1 MEQLAKYFTPE
12 LYEIE
17 LRINK
22 DTEQVQGR
30 VKIQG
35 VAKSSTVKLHAKNLK
50 INQLT
55 INQRPV
61 TFTEDAESETISFA
75 SQASDAEISI
85 EARYSLQLS
94 HGMTGLYLS
103 TYEYE
108 GKTERI
114 VSTQFESH
122 YARMMFPCID
132 EPAAKAKFSLK
143 VIDTDSTDTI
153 LSNMPI
159 KTERTLTYTSVN
171 SGLNP
176 KTDPNAMDLNT
187 EVTRKIVEFETTPRM
202 STYLLALCLGHFQ
215 SVTTKN
221 QHGITITTYA
231 PLNQAK
237 ESLVEPN
244 QIAGEALDFYDQAF
258 GVPYP
263 LPKLDQVAVPDFDAG
278 AMENWGLVTYR
289 ESCLLMDETATLSD
303 KIQIATVI
311 THELSHQWFGNL
323 VTMAW
328 WDDLWLNESFANM
341 MEYYCLDAIRPE
353 WKVWQEFFV
362 SDCYYALTRDTSPD
376 IQAVKQTVNHPSEI
390 ETLFDPAIVYAKGSH
405 LMFML
410 MRLMGEQNFLKG
422 LRDYFEKHQY
432 KNTTGDDLWAALQT
446 YAEFNVSDFMN
457 QWITRPGFPI
467 IEGEKQE
474 RFYLDGRSNQE
485 SWPLVQVSDDMT
497 GHYIIGLTSEEL
509 QAKLAH
515 FSELNQEQQLRLLID
530 QSLLLR
536 TPRGDLPAS
545 LDLLMHFRNENSFAI
560 WSIIMSILGELKIYC
575 PIDTPAEANLKQ
587 YVKALIADQLSR
599 LGVTEKPEDTD
610 DDKKLRELIL
620 SLAVYT
626 DDEETKS
633 RLTEQYNIYINK
645 DPLDF
650 AAVSPELLLPYL
662 DAEFKINK
670 EARFSEYLRIYTETA
685 SPTIKT
691 LLLDIITNAKQ
702 ETHLETLLNLLSDSQ
717 TIRPQDHRGFV
728 RDLLANQR
736 TREKTFTWL
745 YANWDY
751 LVKLVDGKSLDT
763 YLKLMAR
770 FVRTEEA
777 RADFEKF
784 SSRFEKDP
792 ALSRIIKI
800 GLYEI
805 ENQLNLITKNQ
816 QILHQKLE
824 KYLENH

>member
-1 MEQLAKYFTPE
+1 MEQLANYFTPE

-55 INQRPV
+55 INQRPT
-61 TFTEDAESETISFA
+61 TFTEDAETETISFA
-75 SQASDAEISI
+75 SPAKDAEIII
-85 EARYSLQLS
+85 EVRYSLQLS

-122 YARMMFPCID
+122 YARMMFPCVD

-143 VIDTDSTDTI
+143 IIDTDPTDTI

-171 SGLNP
+171 SELNP
-176 KTDPNAMDLNT
+176 KTDPNAMNLST

-221 QHGITITTYA
+221 QHGVTITTYA

-237 ESLVEPN
+237 ESLTEPN

-362 SDCYYALTRDTSPD
+362 SDCYYALTRDVSPD
-376 IQAVKQTVNHPSEI
+376 IQAVKQPVNHPSEI

-432 KNTTGDDLWAALQT
+432 QNTTGDDLWAALQT

-497 GHYIIGLTSEEL
+497 GHYVIGLTSEEL

-545 LDLLMHFRNENSFAI
+545 LDLLMHFRNETSFAI

-587 YVKALIADQLSR
+587 YIKALISDQLAR

-662 DAEFKINK
+662 DAEFKTNK
-670 EARFSEYLRIYTETA
+670 EARFAEYLHIYTETA

-702 ETHLETLLNLLSDSQ
+702 EAHLETLLKLLSDSQ

-777 RADFEKF
+777 RVDFEKF
-784 SSRFEKDP
+784 AIRFEKDP

-824 KYLENH
+824 KYSKNH

>member
-1 MEQLAKYFTPE
+1 MEQLAKHFTPE

-50 INQLT
+50 IHQLT
-55 INQRPV
+55 VNQRPT
-61 TFTEDAESETISFA
+61 TFTEDAETETISFT
-75 SQASDAEISI
+75 SQVSDAEISI
-85 EARYSLQLS
+85 EVRYSLQLS

-103 TYEYE
+103 TYEHE

-122 YARMMFPCID
+122 YARMMFPCVD
-132 EPAAKAKFSLK
+132 EPVAKAKFSLK

-171 SGLNP
+171 SELNP
-176 KTDPNAMDLNT
+176 KTNPNAMNLNT

-221 QHGITITTYA
+221 QHGVMITTYA

-237 ESLVEPN
+237 ESLLEPN
-244 QIAGEALDFYDQAF
+244 RIAGEALDFYDQAF

-376 IQAVKQTVNHPSEI
+376 IQAVKQAVNHPSEI

-432 KNTTGDDLWAALQT
+432 QNTTGDDLWAALQP

-509 QAKLAH
+509 QAKLAR

-545 LDLLMHFRNENSFAI
+545 LDLLMHFRKETSFSI

-575 PIDTPAEANLKQ
+575 PVETLAEANLKS
-587 YVKALIADQLSR
+587 YIRELISLQIAR
-599 LGVTEKPEDTD
+599 LGVSEKTEDTD
-610 DDKKLRELIL
+610 DDKKLRESIL
-620 SLAVYT
+620 SLAVYA
-626 DDEETKS
+626 DDQPTIL
-633 RLTEQYNIYINK
+633 RLTEQYNIYITDALN
-645 DPLDF
+645 F
-650 AAVSPELLLPYL
+650 AAISPELLLPYL
-662 DAEFKINK
+662 EAEFKNTK
-670 EARFSEYLRIYTETA
+670 EARFKEYLNLYIKTS
-685 SPTIKT
+685 SPTIKS
-691 LLLDIITNAKQ
+691 LLLDIITDAKR
-702 ETHLETLLNLLSDSQ
+702 EAHLQTLLDMLSD
-717 TIRPQDHRGFV
+717 TKIIRLQDHSGYV
-728 RDLLANQR
+728 RDLLANHS
-736 TREKTFTWL
+736 TRKATFDWL
-745 YANWDY
+745 YQNWDY
-751 LVKLVDGKSLDT
+751 LKNAVDGKSLDI
-763 YLKLMAR
+763 YPKIMAR
-770 FVRTEEA
+770 FIRNQS
-777 RADFEKF
+777 DFALFQEFAK
-784 SSRFEKDP
+784 RFENDP
-792 ALSRIIKI
+792 AMSRIIKI
-800 GLYEI
+800 GIYEI
-805 ENQLNLITKNQ
+805 ENRLVMLSENTEK
-816 QILHQKLE
+816 LHQKLE
-824 KYLENH
+824 KYSKNH

>member
-50 INQLT
+50 IHQLT
-55 INQRPV
+55 VNQSPT
-61 TFTEDAESETISFA
+61 TFTEDAETETISFA
-75 SQASDAEISI
+75 SPAKDAEISI
-85 EARYSLQLS
+85 EVRYSLQLS

-122 YARMMFPCID
+122 YARMMFPCVD

-171 SGLNP
+171 SELNP
-176 KTDPNAMDLNT
+176 KTNPNAMNLNT

-215 SVTTKN
+215 NVTTKN
-221 QHGITITTYA
+221 QHGVTITTYA

-237 ESLVEPN
+237 ESLIEPN

-376 IQAVKQTVNHPSEI
+376 IQAVKQAVNHPAEI

-432 KNTTGDDLWAALQT
+432 QNTTGDDLWAALQP
-446 YAEFNVSDFMN
+446 YAEFNVSNFMN
-457 QWITRPGFPI
+457 QWITRPGFSI

-474 RFYLDGRSNQE
+474 RFYLDGRKNQE
-485 SWPLVQVSDDMT
+485 SWPLVRVSDDMT

-515 FSELNQEQQLRLLID
+515 FSELSQEQQLRLLID

-545 LDLLMHFRNENSFAI
+545 LDLLMHFRNETSFAI

-575 PIDTPAEANLKQ
+575 PAETPAETNLKS
-587 YVKALIADQLSR
+587 YIRELISAQIAR
-599 LGVTEKPEDTD
+599 LGVSEKAEDTD
-610 DDKKLRELIL
+610 DDKKLRESIL
-620 SLAVYT
+620 SLAVYA
-626 DDEETKS
+626 DDQPTILH
-633 RLTEQYNIYINK
+633 LTEQYNIYITDALN
-645 DPLDF
+645 F
-650 AAVSPELLLPYL
+650 AVISPELLLPYL
-662 DAEFKINK
+662 EAEFKNTK
-670 EARFSEYLRIYTETA
+670 EARFKEYLNLYIKTS
-685 SPTIKT
+685 SPTIKS
-691 LLLDIITNAKQ
+691 LLLDIITDAKR
-702 ETHLETLLNLLSDSQ
+702 EEHLQTLLDMLSD
-717 TIRPQDHRGFV
+717 TKVIRLQDHSGYV
-728 RDLLANQR
+728 RDLLANHS
-736 TREKTFTWL
+736 TRKATFDWL
-745 YANWDY
+745 YQNWDY
-751 LVKLVDGKSLDT
+751 LKNAVDGKSLDI
-763 YLKLMAR
+763 YPKIMAR
-770 FVRTEEA
+770 FIRNQS
-777 RADFEKF
+777 DFVLFQEFAK
-784 SSRFEKDP
+784 RFENDP
-792 ALSRIIKI
+792 ALFRIIKI
-800 GLYEI
+800 GIYEI
-805 ENQLNLITKNQ
+805 ENRLALLAKNTEK
-816 QILHQKLE
+816 LHQKLE
-824 KYLENH
+824 KYEKDH

>member
-30 VKIQG
+30 VRIQG
-35 VAKSSTVKLHAKNLK
+35 TAKSSTVKLHAKNLK

-55 INQRPV
+55 VNQHP
-61 TFTEDAESETISFA
+61 TIFTEDAEAETISFA
-75 SQASDAEISI
+75 SPVVGAEISI

-103 TYEYE
+103 TYEYK

-122 YARMMFPCID
+122 YARMMFPCVD

-143 VIDTDSTDTI
+143 VIDTDPTDII
-153 LSNMPI
+153 LSNMPV

-176 KTDPNAMDLNT
+176 KTDPNAMNLST

-202 STYLLALCLGHFQ
+202 STYLLALCLGNFQ

-221 QHGITITTYA
+221 QHGVTITTYA

-237 ESLVEPN
+237 ESLIEPN

-289 ESCLLMDETATLSD
+289 ESCLLIDETATLSD

-353 WKVWQEFFV
+353 WQVWQEYFV
-362 SDCYYALTRDTSPD
+362 SDCYYALTRDVSPD
-376 IQAVKQTVNHPSEI
+376 IQAVKQAVNHPSEI

-432 KNTTGDDLWAALQT
+432 QNTTGDDLWAALQP
-446 YAEFNVSDFMN
+446 YAKFDVSDFMN

-467 IEGEKQE
+467 IEGKKQE

-509 QAKLAH
+509 QAKLAR
-515 FSELNQEQQLRLLID
+515 FSELSQEQQLRLLID

-545 LDLLMHFRNENSFAI
+545 LDLLMHFRKETSFAI

-575 PIDTPAEANLKQ
+575 PADTLAEANLKQ
-587 YVKALIADQLSR
+587 YIKALISEQLSR
-599 LGVTEKPEDTD
+599 LGVTEQPEDTD

-620 SLAVYT
+620 SLAVYA
-626 DDEETKS
+626 DDEKIKS

-645 DPLDF
+645 APLDF

-662 DAEFKINK
+662 DAEFKTSQ
-670 EARFSEYLRIYTETA
+670 EARFAEYLRIYTETA

-691 LLLDIITNAKQ
+691 LLLDVITNAKQ
-702 ETHLETLLNLLSDSQ
+702 EAHLETLLNLLSDSQ

-736 TREKTFTWL
+736 TREKTFAWL
-745 YANWDY
+745 YANWGY
-751 LVKLVDGKSLDT
+751 LVKLLDGKSLDT

-770 FVRTEEA
+770 FVRTEKA

-784 SSRFEKDP
+784 ANRFENDP
-792 ALSRIIKI
+792 ALARIIKI

-816 QILHQKLE
+816 SKLHQKLE
-824 KYLENH
+824 KYSKNH

>member
-35 VAKSSTVKLHAKNLK
+35 TVKSSTVKLHAKNLK

-55 INQRPV
+55 VNQRPT
-61 TFTEDAESETISFA
+61 TFTEDAEAETISFT
-75 SQASDAEISI
+75 SQVSDAEISI

-122 YARMMFPCID
+122 YARMMFPCVD

-143 VIDTDSTDTI
+143 IIDTDPTDTI

-171 SGLNP
+171 SDLNP
-176 KTDPNAMDLNT
+176 KTDPNAMNLST

-221 QHGITITTYA
+221 QHGVTIITYA

-237 ESLVEPN
+237 ESLIEPN
-244 QIAGEALDFYDQAF
+244 RIAGEALDFYDQAF

-289 ESCLLMDETATLSD
+289 ESCLLIDKTATLTD

-353 WKVWQEFFV
+353 WQVWQEYFV
-362 SDCYYALTRDTSPD
+362 SDCYYALTRDVSPD
-376 IQAVKQTVNHPSEI
+376 IQAVKQAVNHPSEI

-432 KNTTGDDLWAALQT
+432 QNTTGDDLWAALQP

-467 IEGEKQE
+467 FEGGKQE

-509 QAKLAH
+509 QVKLVR
-515 FSELNQEQQLRLLID
+515 FSELSQEQQLRLLID

-545 LDLLMHFRNENSFAI
+545 LDLLMHFREETSFSI

-575 PIDTPAEANLKQ
+575 SIDTPAEANLKQ
-587 YVKALIADQLSR
+587 YIKALISEQLSR
-599 LGVTEKPEDTD
+599 LGVTEQPEDTD

-620 SLAVYT
+620 SLAVYS
-626 DDEETKS
+626 DDEATKS

-645 DPLDF
+645 APLDF

-662 DAEFKINK
+662 DAEFKTSQ
-670 EARFSEYLRIYTETA
+670 EARFAEYLHIYTETA

-691 LLLDIITNAKQ
+691 LLLDVITNAKQ
-702 ETHLETLLNLLSDSQ
+702 EAHLETLLNLLSDNQ

-736 TREKTFTWL
+736 TREKTFAWL

-770 FVRTEEA
+770 FVRNEET

-784 SSRFEKDP
+784 AARFEKDP

-816 QILHQKLE
+816 QNLHQKLE
-824 KYLENH
+824 KYSKNH

>member
-50 INQLT
+50 IHQLT
-55 INQRPV
+55 VNQSPT
-61 TFTEDAESETISFA
+61 TFTEDAEAETISFT
-75 SQASDAEISI
+75 SQVSDAEISI
-85 EARYSLQLS
+85 EVRYSLQLS

-103 TYEYE
+103 TYEHE

-122 YARMMFPCID
+122 YARMMFPCVD

-143 VIDTDSTDTI
+143 VIDTDPTDTI

-171 SGLNP
+171 SELNP

-221 QHGITITTYA
+221 QHGVTITTYA

-237 ESLVEPN
+237 ESLIESN

-289 ESCLLMDETATLSD
+289 ESCLLIDETATLTD

-353 WKVWQEFFV
+353 WQVWQEFFV

-376 IQAVKQTVNHPSEI
+376 IQAVKQAVNHPSEI

-432 KNTTGDDLWAALQT
+432 QNTTGDDLWVALQP
-446 YAEFNVSDFMN
+446 YAKFNVSDFMN

-515 FSELNQEQQLRLLID
+515 FSELSQEQQLRLLID

-545 LDLLMHFRNENSFAI
+545 LDLLMHFRNETSFAI

-575 PIDTPAEANLKQ
+575 PAETPAETNLKS
-587 YVKALIADQLSR
+587 YIRELISAQIAR
-599 LGVTEKPEDTD
+599 LGVSEKAEDTD
-610 DDKKLRELIL
+610 DDKKLRESIL
-620 SLAVYT
+620 SLAVYA
-626 DDEETKS
+626 DDQPTILH
-633 RLTEQYNIYINK
+633 LTEQYNIYITDALN
-645 DPLDF
+645 F
-650 AAVSPELLLPYL
+650 AVISPELLLPYL
-662 DAEFKINK
+662 EAEFKNTK
-670 EARFSEYLRIYTETA
+670 EARFKEYLNLYIKTS
-685 SPTIKT
+685 SPTIKS
-691 LLLDIITNAKQ
+691 LLLDIITDAKR
-702 ETHLETLLNLLSDSQ
+702 EEHLQTLLDMLSD
-717 TIRPQDHRGFV
+717 TKVIRLQDHSGYV
-728 RDLLANQR
+728 RDLLANHS
-736 TREKTFTWL
+736 TRKATFDWL
-745 YANWDY
+745 YQNWDY
-751 LVKLVDGKSLDT
+751 LKNAVDGKSLDI
-763 YLKLMAR
+763 YPKIMAR
-770 FVRTEEA
+770 FIRNQS
-777 RADFEKF
+777 DFVLFQEFAK
-784 SSRFEKDP
+784 RFENDP
-792 ALSRIIKI
+792 ALFRIIKI
-800 GLYEI
+800 GIYEI
-805 ENQLNLITKNQ
+805 ENRLALLAKNTEK
-816 QILHQKLE
+816 LHQKLE
-824 KYLENH
+824 KYEKDH

>member
-35 VAKSSTVKLHAKNLK
+35 TAKSSTVKLHAKNLK

-55 INQRPV
+55 INQRSV
-61 TFTEDAESETISFA
+61 TFTEDTAAETISFT
-75 SQASDAEISI
+75 SLVSDAEIII
-85 EARYSLQLS
+85 EAHYSLQLS

-122 YARMMFPCID
+122 YARMMFPCVD

-171 SGLNP
+171 SELNP
-176 KTDPNAMDLNT
+176 KTDPNAMNLST

-221 QHGITITTYA
+221 QHGVTIATYA

-289 ESCLLMDETATLSD
+289 ESCLLIDETATLTD

-353 WKVWQEFFV
+353 WRVWQEYFV
-362 SDCYYALTRDTSPD
+362 SDCYYALTRDVSPD
-376 IQAVKQTVNHPSEI
+376 IQAVKQAVNHPSEI

-422 LRDYFEKHQY
+422 LRDYFERHQY
-432 KNTTGDDLWAALQT
+432 QNTTGDDLWAALQP

-467 IEGEKQE
+467 IEGKKQE
-474 RFYLDGRSNQE
+474 RFYLDGRKNQE

-509 QAKLAH
+509 QAKLVR
-515 FSELNQEQQLRLLID
+515 FSELSQEQQLRLLID

-545 LDLLMHFRNENSFAI
+545 LDLLMHFRKETSFSI

-575 PIDTPAEANLKQ
+575 PAETLAEANLKS
-587 YVKALIADQLSR
+587 YIRELISLQIVRLS
-599 LGVTEKPEDTD
+599 VSEKTEDTD
-610 DDKKLRELIL
+610 DDKKLRESIL
-620 SLAVYT
+620 SLAVYA
-626 DDEETKS
+626 DDQPTIL
-633 RLTEQYNIYINK
+633 RLTEQYNIYITDALN
-645 DPLDF
+645 F
-650 AAVSPELLLPYL
+650 AEISPELLLPYL
-662 DAEFKINK
+662 EAEFKNSK
-670 EARFSEYLRIYTETA
+670 EARFKEYLNLYIKTS
-685 SPTIKT
+685 SPTIKS
-691 LLLDIITNAKQ
+691 LLLDIITDAKH
-702 ETHLETLLNLLSDSQ
+702 EAHLQTLLDMLSD
-717 TIRPQDHRGFV
+717 TKIIRLQDHSGYV
-728 RDLLANQR
+728 RDLLANHS
-736 TREKTFTWL
+736 TRKATFDWL
-745 YANWDY
+745 YQNWDY
-751 LVKLVDGKSLDT
+751 LKNAVDGKSLDI
-763 YLKLMAR
+763 YPKIMAR
-770 FVRTEEA
+770 FIRNQS
-777 RADFEKF
+777 DFVLFQEFAK
-784 SSRFEKDP
+784 RFENDP
-792 ALSRIIKI
+792 AMSRIIKI
-800 GLYEI
+800 GIYEI
-805 ENQLNLITKNQ
+805 ENRLVMLSKNTEK
-816 QILHQKLE
+816 LHQKLE
-824 KYLENH
+824 KYSKNH

>member
-35 VAKSSTVKLHAKNLK
+35 AAKSSTVKLHVKNLK

-61 TFTEDAESETISFA
+61 TFTEDAETETISFT
-75 SQASDAEISI
+75 SKVSDAEISI

-122 YARMMFPCID
+122 YARMMFPCVD

-143 VIDTDSTDTI
+143 IIDTDPTDTI

-171 SGLNP
+171 SDLNP
-176 KTDPNAMDLNT
+176 KTDPNAMNLNT

-221 QHGITITTYA
+221 QHGVTITTYA

-237 ESLVEPN
+237 ESLIEPN
-244 QIAGEALDFYDQAF
+244 RIAGEALDFYDQAF

-289 ESCLLMDETATLSD
+289 ESCLLIDKTATLTD
-303 KIQIATVI
+303 RIQIATVI

-353 WKVWQEFFV
+353 WQVWQEYFV
-362 SDCYYALTRDTSPD
+362 SDCYYALTRDVSPD
-376 IQAVKQTVNHPSEI
+376 IQAVKQAVNHPSEI

-432 KNTTGDDLWAALQT
+432 QNTTGDDLWAALQT
-446 YAEFNVSDFMN
+446 YAKFNVSDFMN

-467 IEGEKQE
+467 IEGGKQE

-509 QAKLAH
+509 QAKLAR
-515 FSELNQEQQLRLLID
+515 FSELSQEQQLRLLID

-545 LDLLMHFRNENSFAI
+545 LDLLMHFRNETSFAI

-575 PIDTPAEANLKQ
+575 PAETLAEANLKS
-587 YVKALIADQLSR
+587 YIRELISPQIVRLS
-599 LGVTEKPEDTD
+599 VSEKTEDTD
-610 DDKKLRELIL
+610 DDKKLRESIL
-620 SLAVYT
+620 SLAVYA
-626 DDEETKS
+626 DDQPTILH
-633 RLTEQYNIYINK
+633 LTEQYNIYITDALN
-645 DPLDF
+645 F
-650 AAVSPELLLPYL
+650 VAVSPELLLPYL
-662 DAEFKINK
+662 EAEFKNSK
-670 EARFSEYLRIYTETA
+670 EARFKEYLNLYVKTS
-685 SPTIKT
+685 SPTIKS
-691 LLLDIITNAKQ
+691 LLLDIITDAKH
-702 ETHLETLLNLLSDSQ
+702 EAHLQTLLDMLSD
-717 TIRPQDHRGFV
+717 TKIIRLQDHSGYV
-728 RDLLANQR
+728 RDLLANHS
-736 TREKTFTWL
+736 TRKATFDWL
-745 YANWDY
+745 YQNWDY
-751 LVKLVDGKSLDT
+751 LKNAVDGKSLDV
-763 YLKLMAR
+763 YPKIMAR
-770 FVRTEEA
+770 FIRNQS
-777 RADFEKF
+777 DFALFQEFAK
-784 SSRFEKDP
+784 RFENDP
-792 ALSRIIKI
+792 AMSRIIKI
-800 GLYEI
+800 GIYEI
-805 ENQLNLITKNQ
+805 KNRLVMLSKNTEK
-816 QILHQKLE
+816 LHQKLE
-824 KYLENH
+824 KYSKNH

>member
-35 VAKSSTVKLHAKNLK
+35 TAKSSTVKLHAKNLK

-55 INQRPV
+55 VNQRPT
-61 TFTEDAESETISFA
+61 TFTEDTEAETISFT
-75 SQASDAEISI
+75 SKVSDAEISI

-122 YARMMFPCID
+122 YARMMFPCVD

-143 VIDTDSTDTI
+143 IIDTDPTDTI

-171 SGLNP
+171 SDLNP
-176 KTDPNAMDLNT
+176 KTDPNAMNLNT

-221 QHGITITTYA
+221 QHGVTITTYA

-237 ESLVEPN
+237 ESLIEPN
-244 QIAGEALDFYDQAF
+244 RIAGEALDFYDQAF

-289 ESCLLMDETATLSD
+289 ESCLLIDKTATLTD

-376 IQAVKQTVNHPSEI
+376 IQAVKQAVNHPSEI

-432 KNTTGDDLWAALQT
+432 QNTTGDDLWAALQT
-446 YAEFNVSDFMN
+446 YAKFNVSDFMN

-467 IEGEKQE
+467 IEGGKQE

-509 QAKLAH
+509 QA
-515 FSELNQEQQLRLLID
+515 
-530 QSLLLR
+530 
-536 TPRGDLPAS
+536 
-545 LDLLMHFRNENSFAI
+545 
-560 WSIIMSILGELKIYC
+560 
-575 PIDTPAEANLKQ
+575 
-587 YVKALIADQLSR
+587 LS
-599 LGVTEKPEDTD
+599 
-610 DDKKLRELIL
+610 
-620 SLAVYT
+620 
-626 DDEETKS
+626 
-633 RLTEQYNIYINK
+633 
-645 DPLDF
+645 
-650 AAVSPELLLPYL
+650 
-662 DAEFKINK
+662 
-670 EARFSEYLRIYTETA
+670 
-685 SPTIKT
+685 
-691 LLLDIITNAKQ
+691 
-702 ETHLETLLNLLSDSQ
+702 
-717 TIRPQDHRGFV
+717 
-728 RDLLANQR
+728 
-736 TREKTFTWL
+736 
-745 YANWDY
+745 
-751 LVKLVDGKSLDT
+751 
-763 YLKLMAR
+763 
-770 FVRTEEA
+770 
-777 RADFEKF
+777 
-784 SSRFEKDP
+784 
-792 ALSRIIKI
+792 
-800 GLYEI
+800 
-805 ENQLNLITKNQ
+805 
-816 QILHQKLE
+816 
-824 KYLENH
+824 

>member
-35 VAKSSTVKLHAKNLK
+35 TAKSSTVKLHAKNLK

-55 INQRPV
+55 VNQRPT
-61 TFTEDAESETISFA
+61 TFTEDTEAETISFT
-75 SQASDAEISI
+75 SKVSDAEISI

-122 YARMMFPCID
+122 YARMMFPCVD

-143 VIDTDSTDTI
+143 VIDTDPTDII
-153 LSNMPI
+153 LSNMPV

-176 KTDPNAMDLNT
+176 KTDPNAMNLNT
-187 EVTRKIVEFETTPRM
+187 EVTRKIVEFETTPHM
-202 STYLLALCLGHFQ
+202 STYLLALCLGNFQ

-221 QHGITITTYA
+221 QHGVTITTYA

-237 ESLVEPN
+237 ESLIEPN
-244 QIAGEALDFYDQAF
+244 RIAGEALDFYDQAF

-289 ESCLLMDETATLSD
+289 ESCLLIDKTATLTD

-376 IQAVKQTVNHPSEI
+376 IQAVKQPVSHPSEI

-422 LRDYFEKHQY
+422 LQDYFEKHQY
-432 KNTTGDDLWAALQT
+432 QNTIGDNLWAALQP

-474 RFYLDGRSNQE
+474 RFYLDGRKNQE

-509 QAKLAH
+509 QVKLAR
-515 FSELNQEQQLRLLID
+515 FAELSQEQQLRLLID

-545 LDLLMHFRNENSFAI
+545 LDLLMHFREETSFSI

-587 YVKALIADQLSR
+587 YIKALISDQLAR

-662 DAEFKINK
+662 DAEFKTNK
-670 EARFSEYLRIYTETA
+670 EARFAEYLRVYTEAA

-691 LLLDIITNAKQ
+691 LLLDVITNAKQ
-702 ETHLETLLNLLSDSQ
+702 EAHLETLLNLLSDNQ

-736 TREKTFTWL
+736 TREKTFAWL

-770 FVRTEEA
+770 FVRNEET

-784 SSRFEKDP
+784 AARFEKDP

-805 ENQLNLITKNQ
+805 ENRLALLAENTEK
-816 QILHQKLE
+816 LHQKLE
-824 KYLENH
+824 KYSKNH

>member
-61 TFTEDAESETISFA
+61 TFTEDTETETISFT
-75 SQASDAEISI
+75 SKASDAEIII

-122 YARMMFPCID
+122 YARMMFPCVD

-143 VIDTDSTDTI
+143 IIDTDPTDTI

-171 SGLNP
+171 SELNP
-176 KTDPNAMDLNT
+176 KTDPNAMNLST

-221 QHGITITTYA
+221 QHGVTITTYA

-237 ESLVEPN
+237 ESLIEPN

-289 ESCLLMDETATLSD
+289 ESCLLIDETATLTD

-353 WKVWQEFFV
+353 WQVWQEYFV
-362 SDCYYALTRDTSPD
+362 SDCYYALTRDVSPD
-376 IQAVKQTVNHPSEI
+376 IQAVKQAVNHPSEI

-432 KNTTGDDLWAALQT
+432 RNTTGDDLWAALQP

-457 QWITRPGFPI
+457 QWIMRPGFPI

-474 RFYLDGRSNQE
+474 RFYLDGRKNQE
-485 SWPLVQVSDDMT
+485 SWPLVRVSDDMT

-509 QAKLAH
+509 QAKLAR
-515 FSELNQEQQLRLLID
+515 FPELNQEQQLRLLID

-545 LDLLMHFRNENSFAI
+545 LDLLMHFRKETSFSI

-587 YVKALIADQLSR
+587 YIKVLISEQLSR

-626 DDEETKS
+626 DDEETKL

-645 DPLDF
+645 NPLDF

-662 DAEFKINK
+662 DAEFKTNK
-670 EARFSEYLRIYTETA
+670 EARFAEYLRIYTETA

-702 ETHLETLLNLLSDSQ
+702 EAHLETLLKLLSDSQ
-717 TIRPQDHRGFV
+717 TIRPQDHREFV

-736 TREKTFTWL
+736 MREKTFTWL
-745 YANWDY
+745 YANWGY
-751 LVKLVDGKSLDT
+751 LVKLLDGKSLDT

-770 FVRTEEA
+770 FVRTEKA

-784 SSRFEKDP
+784 ANRFENDP
-792 ALSRIIKI
+792 ALARIIKI

-816 QILHQKLE
+816 SKLHQKLE
-824 KYLENH
+824 KYSKNH

>member
-35 VAKSSTVKLHAKNLK
+35 TAKSSIVKLHAKNLK

-55 INQRPV
+55 IDQRPT
-61 TFTEDAESETISFA
+61 TFTEDTETETISFT
-75 SQASDAEISI
+75 SPASDAESII

-122 YARMMFPCID
+122 YARMMFPCVD

-159 KTERTLTYTSVN
+159 KSERTLTYTSVN
-171 SGLNP
+171 SDLNP
-176 KTDPNAMDLNT
+176 KTDPNAMNLST

-221 QHGITITTYA
+221 QHGVTITTYA

-237 ESLVEPN
+237 ESLIVPN

-289 ESCLLMDETATLSD
+289 ESCLLIDKTATLTD

-353 WKVWQEFFV
+353 WKVWQEYFV
-362 SDCYYALTRDTSPD
+362 SDCYYALTRDVSPD
-376 IQAVKQTVNHPSEI
+376 IQAVKQAVNHPSEI

-432 KNTTGDDLWAALQT
+432 QNTTGDDLWAALQP

-509 QAKLAH
+509 QVKLVR
-515 FSELNQEQQLRLLID
+515 FSELSQEQQLRLLID

-545 LDLLMHFRNENSFAI
+545 LDLLMHFREETSFSI

-575 PIDTPAEANLKQ
+575 SIDTPAEANLKQ
-587 YVKALIADQLSR
+587 YIKALISEQLSR
-599 LGVTEKPEDTD
+599 LGVTEQPEDTD

-620 SLAVYT
+620 SLAIYA

-645 DPLDF
+645 NPLDF

-662 DAEFKINK
+662 DAEFKASK
-670 EARFSEYLRIYTETA
+670 EARFTEYLRIYTETA

-691 LLLDIITNAKQ
+691 LLLDVITNAKQ
-702 ETHLETLLNLLSDSQ
+702 EAHLETLLNLLSDNQ

-736 TREKTFTWL
+736 TREKTFAWL

-770 FVRTEEA
+770 FVRNEET

-784 SSRFEKDP
+784 AARFEKDP

-816 QILHQKLE
+816 QNLHQKLE
-824 KYLENH
+824 KYSKNH

>member
-1 MEQLAKYFTPE
+1 MEQLAKHFTPE

-50 INQLT
+50 IHQLT
-55 INQRPV
+55 VNQRPT
-61 TFTEDAESETISFA
+61 TFTEDAETETISFT
-75 SQASDAEISI
+75 SQVSDAEISI
-85 EARYSLQLS
+85 EVRYSLQLS

-103 TYEYE
+103 TYEHE

-122 YARMMFPCID
+122 YARMMFPCVD
-132 EPAAKAKFSLK
+132 EPVAKAKFSLK

-171 SGLNP
+171 SELNP
-176 KTDPNAMDLNT
+176 KTNPNAMNLNT

-221 QHGITITTYA
+221 QHGVMITTYA

-237 ESLVEPN
+237 ESLLEPN
-244 QIAGEALDFYDQAF
+244 RIAGEALDFYDQAF

-376 IQAVKQTVNHPSEI
+376 IQAVKQAVNHPSEI

-432 KNTTGDDLWAALQT
+432 QNTTGDDLWVALQP
-446 YAEFNVSDFMN
+446 YAKFNVSDFMN

-515 FSELNQEQQLRLLID
+515 FSELSQEQQLRLLID

-545 LDLLMHFRNENSFAI
+545 LDLLMHFRNETSFAI

-575 PIDTPAEANLKQ
+575 PAETPAETNLKS
-587 YVKALIADQLSR
+587 YIRELISAQIAR
-599 LGVTEKPEDTD
+599 LGVSEKAEDTD
-610 DDKKLRELIL
+610 DDKKLRESIL
-620 SLAVYT
+620 SLAVYA
-626 DDEETKS
+626 DDQPTILH
-633 RLTEQYNIYINK
+633 LTEQYNIYITDALN
-645 DPLDF
+645 F
-650 AAVSPELLLPYL
+650 AVISPELLLPYL
-662 DAEFKINK
+662 EAEFKNTK
-670 EARFSEYLRIYTETA
+670 EARFKEYLNLYIKTS
-685 SPTIKT
+685 SPTIKS
-691 LLLDIITNAKQ
+691 LLLDIITDAKR
-702 ETHLETLLNLLSDSQ
+702 EEHLQTLLDMLSD
-717 TIRPQDHRGFV
+717 TKVIRLQDHSGYV
-728 RDLLANQR
+728 RDLLANHS
-736 TREKTFTWL
+736 TRKATFDWL
-745 YANWDY
+745 YQNWDY
-751 LVKLVDGKSLDT
+751 LKNAVDGKSLDI
-763 YLKLMAR
+763 YPKIMAR
-770 FVRTEEA
+770 FIRNQS
-777 RADFEKF
+777 DFVLFQEFAK
-784 SSRFEKDP
+784 RFENDP
-792 ALSRIIKI
+792 ALFRIIKI
-800 GLYEI
+800 GIYEI
-805 ENQLNLITKNQ
+805 ENRLALLAKNTEK
-816 QILHQKLE
+816 LHQKLE
-824 KYLENH
+824 KYEKDH

>member
-1 MEQLAKYFTPE
+1 MEQLAKHFTPE

-50 INQLT
+50 IHQLT
-55 INQRPV
+55 VNQRPT
-61 TFTEDAESETISFA
+61 TFTEDAETETISFT
-75 SQASDAEISI
+75 SQVSDAEISI
-85 EARYSLQLS
+85 EVRYSLQLS

-103 TYEYE
+103 TYEHE

-122 YARMMFPCID
+122 YARMMFPCVD
-132 EPAAKAKFSLK
+132 EPVAKAKFSLK

-171 SGLNP
+171 SELNP
-176 KTDPNAMDLNT
+176 KTNPNAMNLNT

-221 QHGITITTYA
+221 QHGVMITTYA

-237 ESLVEPN
+237 ESLLEPN
-244 QIAGEALDFYDQAF
+244 RIAGEALDFYDQAF

-376 IQAVKQTVNHPSEI
+376 IQAVKQAVNHPSEI

-432 KNTTGDDLWAALQT
+432 QNTTGDDLWVALQP
-446 YAEFNVSDFMN
+446 YAKFNVSDFMN

-515 FSELNQEQQLRLLID
+515 FSELSQEQQLRLLID

-545 LDLLMHFRNENSFAI
+545 LDLLMHFRNETSFAI

-575 PIDTPAEANLKQ
+575 PAETPAETNLKS
-587 YVKALIADQLSR
+587 YIRELISAQIAR
-599 LGVTEKPEDTD
+599 LGVSEKAEDTD
-610 DDKKLRELIL
+610 DDKKLRESIL
-620 SLAVYT
+620 SLAVYA
-626 DDEETKS
+626 DDQPTILH
-633 RLTEQYNIYINK
+633 LTEQYNIYITDALN
-645 DPLDF
+645 F
-650 AAVSPELLLPYL
+650 AVISPELLLPYL
-662 DAEFKINK
+662 EAEFKNTK
-670 EARFSEYLRIYTETA
+670 EARFKEYLNLYIKTS
-685 SPTIKT
+685 SPTIKS
-691 LLLDIITNAKQ
+691 LLLDIITDAKR
-702 ETHLETLLNLLSDSQ
+702 EEHLQTLLDMLSD
-717 TIRPQDHRGFV
+717 TKVIRLQDHSGYV
-728 RDLLANQR
+728 RDLLANHS
-736 TREKTFTWL
+736 TRKATFDWL
-745 YANWDY
+745 YQNWDY
-751 LVKLVDGKSLDT
+751 LKNAVDGKSLDI
-763 YLKLMAR
+763 YPKIMAR
-770 FVRTEEA
+770 FIRNQS
-777 RADFEKF
+777 DFVLFQEFAK
-784 SSRFEKDP
+784 RFENDP
-792 ALSRIIKI
+792 ALFRIIKI
-800 GLYEI
+800 GIYEI
-805 ENQLNLITKNQ
+805 ENRLVMLSKNTEK
-816 QILHQKLE
+816 LHQKLE

>member
-35 VAKSSTVKLHAKNLK
+35 TAKSSTVKLHAKNLK

-55 INQRPV
+55 INQRPT
-61 TFTEDAESETISFA
+61 TFTEDAETETISFA
-75 SQASDAEISI
+75 SPAKDAEIII
-85 EARYSLQLS
+85 EVRYSLQLS

-103 TYEYE
+103 TYEHE
-108 GKTERI
+108 GKIERI

-122 YARMMFPCID
+122 YARMMFPCVD
-132 EPAAKAKFSLK
+132 EPAAKAKFSLR

-171 SGLNP
+171 SELNP
-176 KTDPNAMDLNT
+176 KTDPNAMNLNT

-215 SVTTKN
+215 SATTKN
-221 QHGITITTYA
+221 QHGVTITTYA

-237 ESLVEPN
+237 ESLIEPN

-376 IQAVKQTVNHPSEI
+376 IQAVKQAVNHPSEI

-422 LRDYFEKHQY
+422 LRDYFKKHQY
-432 KNTTGDDLWAALQT
+432 HNTTGDDLWVALQP
-446 YAEFNVSDFMN
+446 YAKFNVSDFMN

-545 LDLLMHFRNENSFAI
+545 LDLLMHFRNETSFAI
-560 WSIIMSILGELKIYC
+560 WSIIMSIFGELKIYC
-575 PIDTPAEANLKQ
+575 PAEAPAEANLKQ

-717 TIRPQDHRGFV
+717 TIRPQDYRGFV

-805 ENQLNLITKNQ
+805 ENRLALLAKNTGK
-816 QILHQKLE
+816 LHQKLE

>member
-1 MEQLAKYFTPE
+1 MEQLAKNFTPE

-61 TFTEDAESETISFA
+61 TFTEDTEAETISFT
-75 SQASDAEISI
+75 SPASDAEISI

-122 YARMMFPCID
+122 YARMMFPCVD

-143 VIDTDSTDTI
+143 IIDTDPTDTI

-171 SGLNP
+171 SELNP
-176 KTDPNAMDLNT
+176 KTDPNAMNLST

-221 QHGITITTYA
+221 QHGVTITTYA

-237 ESLVEPN
+237 ESLTEPN

-289 ESCLLMDETATLSD
+289 ESCLLIDKTATLTD
-303 KIQIATVI
+303 RIQIATVI

-353 WKVWQEFFV
+353 WKVWQEYFV
-362 SDCYYALTRDTSPD
+362 SDCYYALTRDVSPD
-376 IQAVKQTVNHPSEI
+376 IQAVKQAVNHPSEI

-432 KNTTGDDLWAALQT
+432 QNTTGDDLWAALQP

-485 SWPLVQVSDDMT
+485 SWPLVRVSDDMT

-515 FSELNQEQQLRLLID
+515 FAELSQEQQLRLLID

-545 LDLLMHFRNENSFAI
+545 LDLLMHFRNETSFAI

-587 YVKALIADQLSR
+587 YIKALISEQLSR

-645 DPLDF
+645 NPLDF
-650 AAVSPELLLPYL
+650 ASVSPELLLPYL
-662 DAEFKINK
+662 DAEFKTNQ

-702 ETHLETLLNLLSDSQ
+702 EAHLETLLKLLSDSQ

>member
-1 MEQLAKYFTPE
+1 MEQLANYFTPE

-35 VAKSSTVKLHAKNLK
+35 VAKSSTIKLHAKNLK

-61 TFTEDAESETISFA
+61 TFTEDTEAETISFI
-75 SQASDAEISI
+75 SQVSDAEIII

-122 YARMMFPCID
+122 YARMMFPCVD

-171 SGLNP
+171 SELNP

-221 QHGITITTYA
+221 QHGVTITTYA

-362 SDCYYALTRDTSPD
+362 SDCYYALTRDVSPD
-376 IQAVKQTVNHPSEI
+376 IQAVKQAVNHPSEI

-432 KNTTGDDLWAALQT
+432 QNTTGDDLWAALQT

-497 GHYIIGLTSEEL
+497 GHYVIGLTSEEL

-515 FSELNQEQQLRLLID
+515 FSELSQEQQLRLLID

-545 LDLLMHFRNENSFAI
+545 LDLLMHFRNETSFAI

-575 PIDTPAEANLKQ
+575 PAETPAEANLKQ

>member
-35 VAKSSTVKLHAKNLK
+35 TAKSSTIKLHAKNLK
-50 INQLT
+50 IHQLT
-55 INQRPV
+55 VNQCPV
-61 TFTEDAESETISFA
+61 TFTEDTAAETISFT
-75 SQASDAEISI
+75 SQVSDTEISI

-103 TYEYE
+103 TYEHK

-122 YARMMFPCID
+122 YARMMFPCVD
-132 EPAAKAKFSLK
+132 EPVAKAKFSLR

-171 SGLNP
+171 SDLNP

-221 QHGITITTYA
+221 QHGVTITTYA

-237 ESLVEPN
+237 ESLIESN

-289 ESCLLMDETATLSD
+289 ESCLLIDETATLTD

-376 IQAVKQTVNHPSEI
+376 IQAVKQAVNHPAEI

-432 KNTTGDDLWAALQT
+432 QNTTGDDLWVALQP
-446 YAEFNVSDFMN
+446 YAKFNVSDFMN

-474 RFYLDGRSNQE
+474 RFYLDGRKNQE
-485 SWPLVQVSDDMT
+485 SWPLVRVSDDMT
-497 GHYIIGLTSEEL
+497 GHYIIGLTSKEL
-509 QAKLAH
+509 QVKLAR
-515 FSELNQEQQLRLLID
+515 FSELSQEQQLRLLID

-545 LDLLMHFRNENSFAI
+545 LDLLMHFRKETSFSI

-824 KYLENH
+824 KYSKNH

>member
-35 VAKSSTVKLHAKNLK
+35 TAKSSTVKLHAKNLK

-55 INQRPV
+55 VNQRPV
-61 TFTEDAESETISFA
+61 TFTEDTETETISFT
-75 SQASDAEISI
+75 SKASDAEIII

-159 KTERTLTYTSVN
+159 KSERTLTYTSVN
-171 SGLNP
+171 SELNP
-176 KTDPNAMDLNT
+176 KTDPNAMNLNT

-221 QHGITITTYA
+221 QHGVTITTYA

-237 ESLVEPN
+237 ESLIEPN

-289 ESCLLMDETATLSD
+289 ESCLLIDETATLTD

-376 IQAVKQTVNHPSEI
+376 IQAVKQAVNHPSEI

-432 KNTTGDDLWAALQT
+432 QNTTGDDLWAALQP

-474 RFYLDGRSNQE
+474 RFYLDGRKNQE

-515 FSELNQEQQLRLLID
+515 FSELSQEQQLRLLID

-545 LDLLMHFRNENSFAI
+545 LDLLMHFRNETSFAI
-560 WSIIMSILGELKIYC
+560 WSIIMSILGEFKVYC
-575 PIDTPAEANLKQ
+575 PADTPAEANLKS
-587 YVKALIADQLSR
+587 YIRELISVQIAR
-599 LGVTEKPEDTD
+599 LGVSEKTEDTD
-610 DDKKLRELIL
+610 DDKKLRESIL
-620 SLAVYT
+620 SLAVYA
-626 DDEETKS
+626 DDQPTIL
-633 RLTEQYNIYINK
+633 RLTEQYNIYITDALN
-645 DPLDF
+645 F
-650 AAVSPELLLPYL
+650 ATISPELLLPYL
-662 DAEFKINK
+662 EAEFKNTK
-670 EARFSEYLRIYTETA
+670 EAHFKEYLNLYVKTS
-685 SPTIKT
+685 SPTIKS
-691 LLLDIITNAKQ
+691 LLLDIITDAKR
-702 ETHLETLLNLLSDSQ
+702 EEHLQTLLDMLSD
-717 TIRPQDHRGFV
+717 TKIIRLQDHSGYV
-728 RDLLANQR
+728 RDLLANHS
-736 TREKTFTWL
+736 TRKATFDWL
-745 YANWDY
+745 YQNWDY
-751 LVKLVDGKSLDT
+751 LKNAVDGKSLDV
-763 YLKLMAR
+763 YPKIMAR
-770 FVRTEEA
+770 FIRNQS
-777 RADFEKF
+777 DFTLFHEFAK
-784 SSRFEKDP
+784 RFENNP
-792 ALSRIIKI
+792 AMSRIIKI
-800 GLYEI
+800 GIYEI
-805 ENQLNLITKNQ
+805 ENRLALLVKNTEK
-816 QILHQKLE
+816 LHQKLE

>member
-50 INQLT
+50 IHQLT
-55 INQRPV
+55 VNQSPT
-61 TFTEDAESETISFA
+61 TFTEDAETETISFA
-75 SQASDAEISI
+75 SPAKDAEIII
-85 EARYSLQLS
+85 EVRYSLQLS

-122 YARMMFPCID
+122 YARMVFPCVD

-171 SGLNP
+171 SELNP

-221 QHGITITTYA
+221 QHGVTITTYA

-376 IQAVKQTVNHPSEI
+376 IQAVKQAVNHPSEI

-432 KNTTGDDLWAALQT
+432 QNTTGDDLWVALQP
-446 YAEFNVSDFMN
+446 YAKFNVSDFMN

-515 FSELNQEQQLRLLID
+515 FSELSQEQQLRLLID

-536 TPRGDLPAS
+536 TPRGDLLAS
-545 LDLLMHFRNENSFAI
+545 LDLLMYFRMETSFSI

-575 PIDTPAEANLKQ
+575 PAETPAEANLKS
-587 YVKALIADQLSR
+587 YIRELISPQIAR
-599 LGVTEKPEDTD
+599 LGVSEKTEDTD
-610 DDKKLRELIL
+610 DDKKLRESIL
-620 SLAVYT
+620 SLAVYA
-626 DDEETKS
+626 DDQSTIL
-633 RLTEQYNIYINK
+633 RLTEQYNIYITDALN
-645 DPLDF
+645 F
-650 AAVSPELLLPYL
+650 AAISPELLLPYL
-662 DAEFKINK
+662 GAEFKNTK
-670 EARFSEYLRIYTETA
+670 EARFKEYLNLYVKTS
-685 SPTIKT
+685 SPTIKS
-691 LLLDIITNAKQ
+691 LLLDIITDAKR
-702 ETHLETLLNLLSDSQ
+702 EEHLQTLLDMLSD
-717 TIRPQDHRGFV
+717 TKVIRLQDHSGYV
-728 RDLLANQR
+728 RDLLANHS
-736 TREKTFTWL
+736 TRKATFDWL
-745 YANWDY
+745 YQNWDY
-751 LVKLVDGKSLDT
+751 LKNAVDGKSLDV
-763 YLKLMAR
+763 YPKIMAR
-770 FVRTEEA
+770 FIRNQS
-777 RADFEKF
+777 DFALFQEFAK
-784 SSRFEKDP
+784 RFENDP
-792 ALSRIIKI
+792 ALFRIIKI
-800 GLYEI
+800 GIYEI
-805 ENQLNLITKNQ
+805 ENRLALLAKNTGK
-816 QILHQKLE
+816 LHQKLE

>member
-35 VAKSSTVKLHAKNLK
+35 IAKSSTIKLHAKNLK

-61 TFTEDAESETISFA
+61 TFTEDTETETISFT
-75 SQASDAEISI
+75 SKVSDAEISI

-171 SGLNP
+171 SDLNP
-176 KTDPNAMDLNT
+176 KTDPNAMNLST

-221 QHGITITTYA
+221 QHGVTITTYA

-237 ESLVEPN
+237 ESLIEPN

-289 ESCLLMDETATLSD
+289 ESCLLIDEIATLTD

-376 IQAVKQTVNHPSEI
+376 IQAVKQAVNHPSEI

-432 KNTTGDDLWAALQT
+432 QNTTGDDLWAALQP
-446 YAEFNVSDFMN
+446 YAEFNVSNFMN

-467 IEGEKQE
+467 IEGENQE
-474 RFYLDGRSNQE
+474 RFYLDGRKNQE
-485 SWPLVQVSDDMT
+485 SWPLVRVSDDMT

-509 QAKLAH
+509 QAKLAR
-515 FSELNQEQQLRLLID
+515 FSELSQEQQLRLLID

-536 TPRGDLPAS
+536 TPRGDLLAS
-545 LDLLMHFRNENSFAI
+545 LDLLMHFRKETSFSI

-587 YVKALIADQLSR
+587 YIKALISDQLAR

-662 DAEFKINK
+662 DAEFKTNK
-670 EARFSEYLRIYTETA
+670 EARFAEYLHIYTETA

-691 LLLDIITNAKQ
+691 LLLDVITNAKQ
-702 ETHLETLLNLLSDSQ
+702 EAHLETLLKLLSDSQ

-736 TREKTFTWL
+736 TREKTFAWL

-751 LVKLVDGKSLDT
+751 LAKLVDGKSLDT

-777 RADFEKF
+777 REGFEKF
-784 SSRFEKDP
+784 AIRFENDP

>member
-35 VAKSSTVKLHAKNLK
+35 TAKSSTVKLHAKNLK

-55 INQRPV
+55 VNQRPT
-61 TFTEDAESETISFA
+61 TFTEDAAAETISFE
-75 SQASDAEISI
+75 SPVSDSEII
-85 EARYSLQLS
+85 LEARYSLQLS

-103 TYEYE
+103 SYEHE

-122 YARMMFPCID
+122 YARMMFPCVD

-143 VIDTDSTDTI
+143 VIDTDPTDTV

-187 EVTRKIVEFETTPRM
+187 EVTRRIVEFETTPRM

-221 QHGITITTYA
+221 QHGVTITTYA

-289 ESCLLMDETATLSD
+289 ESCLLMDKTATLSD

-362 SDCYYALTRDTSPD
+362 SDCYYALTRDVSPD
-376 IQAVKQTVNHPSEI
+376 IQAVKQAVNHPSEI

-432 KNTTGDDLWAALQT
+432 QNTTGDDLWAALQP

-467 IEGEKQE
+467 IEGGNQE
-474 RFYLDGRSNQE
+474 RFYLDGRKNQE

-509 QAKLAH
+509 QAKLAR
-515 FSELNQEQQLRLLID
+515 FSELSQEQQLRLLID

-545 LDLLMHFRNENSFAI
+545 LDLLMHFREETSFSI

-575 PIDTPAEANLKQ
+575 PAETLAEANLKS
-587 YVKALIADQLSR
+587 YIRELISPQIAR
-599 LGVTEKPEDTD
+599 LGVSEKTEDTD
-610 DDKKLRELIL
+610 DDKKLRESIL
-620 SLAVYT
+620 SLAVYA
-626 DDEETKS
+626 DDQPTILH
-633 RLTEQYNIYINK
+633 LTEQYNIYITDALN
-645 DPLDF
+645 F
-650 AAVSPELLLPYL
+650 VAISPELLLPYL
-662 DAEFKINK
+662 EAEFKNTK
-670 EARFSEYLRIYTETA
+670 EARFKEYLDLYVKTS
-685 SPTIKT
+685 SPTIKS
-691 LLLDIITNAKQ
+691 LLLDIITDAKR
-702 ETHLETLLNLLSDSQ
+702 EEHLQTLLDMLSD
-717 TIRPQDHRGFV
+717 TKIIRLQDHSGYV
-728 RDLLANQR
+728 RDLLANHS
-736 TREKTFTWL
+736 TRKATFYWL
-745 YANWDY
+745 YQNWDY
-751 LVKLVDGKSLDT
+751 LKNAVDGKSLDI
-763 YLKLMAR
+763 YPKIMAR
-770 FVRTEEA
+770 FIRNQS
-777 RADFEKF
+777 DFALFQEFAK
-784 SSRFEKDP
+784 RFENDP
-792 ALSRIIKI
+792 ALFRIIKI
-800 GLYEI
+800 GIYEI
-805 ENQLNLITKNQ
+805 ENRLVMLSKNTEK
-816 QILHQKLE
+816 LHQKLE
-824 KYLENH
+824 KYSKNH

>member
-35 VAKSSTVKLHAKNLK
+35 TAKSSTIKLHVKNLK

-61 TFTEDAESETISFA
+61 TFTEDAEAETISFT
-75 SQASDAEISI
+75 SLVVDAEISI

-122 YARMMFPCID
+122 YARMMFPCVD

-171 SGLNP
+171 SELNP
-176 KTDPNAMDLNT
+176 KTDPNAMNLSI

-221 QHGITITTYA
+221 QHGVTITTYA

-289 ESCLLMDETATLSD
+289 ESCLLIDKTATLTD

-362 SDCYYALTRDTSPD
+362 SDCYYALTRDVSPD
-376 IQAVKQTVNHPSEI
+376 IQAVKQAVNHPSEI

-432 KNTTGDDLWAALQT
+432 QNTTGDDLWVALQP
-446 YAEFNVSDFMN
+446 YAKFNVSDFMN

-497 GHYIIGLTSEEL
+497 GHYVIGLTSEEL
-509 QAKLAH
+509 QDKLAR
-515 FSELNQEQQLRLLID
+515 FSELSQEQQLRLLID

-545 LDLLMHFRNENSFAI
+545 LDLLMYFRKETSFAI
-560 WSIIMSILGELKIYC
+560 WSIIMSILGELKVYC
-575 PIDTPAEANLKQ
+575 PADTHAEANLKG
-587 YVKALIADQLSR
+587 YIRELISPQIAR
-599 LGVTEKPEDTD
+599 LGVSGKTEDTD
-610 DDKKLRELIL
+610 DDKKLRESIL
-620 SLAVYT
+620 SLAVYA
-626 DDEETKS
+626 DDQSTIL
-633 RLTEQYNIYINK
+633 RLTEQYNIIYITDALN
-645 DPLDF
+645 F
-650 AAVSPELLLPYL
+650 ATISPELLLPYL
-662 DAEFKINK
+662 EAEFKNTK
-670 EARFSEYLRIYTETA
+670 EARFKEYLNLYVKTS
-685 SPTIKT
+685 SPTIKS
-691 LLLDIITNAKQ
+691 LLLDIITDAKR
-702 ETHLETLLNLLSDSQ
+702 EEHLQTLLDMLSD
-717 TIRPQDHRGFV
+717 TKVIRLQDHSGYV
-728 RDLLANQR
+728 RDLLANHS
-736 TREKTFTWL
+736 TRKATFNWL
-745 YANWDY
+745 YQNWDY
-751 LVKLVDGKSLDT
+751 LKNAVDGKSLDI
-763 YLKLMAR
+763 YPKIMAR
-770 FVRTEEA
+770 FIRNQS
-777 RADFEKF
+777 DFVLFQEFAK
-784 SSRFEKDP
+784 RFENDP
-792 ALSRIIKI
+792 ALFRIIKI
-800 GLYEI
+800 GIYEI
-805 ENQLNLITKNQ
+805 ENRLVMLSKNTEK
-816 QILHQKLE
+816 LHQKLE
-824 KYLENH
+824 KYSKNH

>member
-35 VAKSSTVKLHAKNLK
+35 TAKSSTVKLHAKNLK

-55 INQRPV
+55 VNQRPT
-61 TFTEDAESETISFA
+61 TFTEDTEAETISFT
-75 SQASDAEISI
+75 SPVSDAEIII

-122 YARMMFPCID
+122 YARMMFPCVD

-143 VIDTDSTDTI
+143 VIDTDPTDII
-153 LSNMPI
+153 LSNMPV

-176 KTDPNAMDLNT
+176 KTDPNAMNLNT

-215 SVTTKN
+215 SITTKN
-221 QHGITITTYA
+221 QHGVTITTYA
-231 PLNQAK
+231 SLNQAK
-237 ESLVEPN
+237 ESLIEPN

-258 GVPYP
+258 GAPYP

-289 ESCLLMDETATLSD
+289 ESCLLIDKTATLTD

-376 IQAVKQTVNHPSEI
+376 IQAVKQPVSHPSEI

-432 KNTTGDDLWAALQT
+432 QNTTGDDLWAALQP
-446 YAEFNVSDFMN
+446 YAKFNVSDFMN

-474 RFYLDGRSNQE
+474 RFYLDGRINQE
-485 SWPLVQVSDDMT
+485 SWPLVQVSDDIT
-497 GHYIIGLTSEEL
+497 GHYIIGLTAEEL

-515 FSELNQEQQLRLLID
+515 FSELSQEQQLRLLID

-545 LDLLMHFRNENSFAI
+545 LDLLMHFRNETSFAI

-575 PIDTPAEANLKQ
+575 PAETLAEANLKS
-587 YVKALIADQLSR
+587 YIRELISLQIVRLS
-599 LGVTEKPEDTD
+599 VSEKTEDTD
-610 DDKKLRELIL
+610 DDKKLRESIL
-620 SLAVYT
+620 SLAVYA
-626 DDEETKS
+626 DDQPTIL
-633 RLTEQYNIYINK
+633 RLTEQYNIYITDALN
-645 DPLDF
+645 F
-650 AAVSPELLLPYL
+650 AVISPELLLPYL
-662 DAEFKINK
+662 EAEFKNSK
-670 EARFSEYLRIYTETA
+670 EARFKEYLNLYIKTS
-685 SPTIKT
+685 SPTIKS
-691 LLLDIITNAKQ
+691 LLLDIITDAKR
-702 ETHLETLLNLLSDSQ
+702 EEHLQTLLDILSD
-717 TIRPQDHRGFV
+717 TKIIRLQDHSGYV
-728 RDLLANQR
+728 RDLLANHS
-736 TREKTFTWL
+736 TRKATFDWL
-745 YANWDY
+745 YQNWDY
-751 LVKLVDGKSLDT
+751 LKNAIDAKSLDI
-763 YLKLMAR
+763 YPKIMAR
-770 FVRTEEA
+770 FIRNQS
-777 RADFEKF
+777 DFALFQEFAK
-784 SSRFEKDP
+784 RFENDP
-792 ALSRIIKI
+792 ALFRIIKI
-800 GLYEI
+800 GIYEI
-805 ENQLNLITKNQ
+805 ENRLVMLSKNTEK
-816 QILHQKLE
+816 LHQKLE
-824 KYLENH
+824 KYSKNH

>member
-35 VAKSSTVKLHAKNLK
+35 TAKSSTVKLHGKNLK

-55 INQRPV
+55 INQRPT
-61 TFTEDAESETISFA
+61 TFTEDAETETISFA
-75 SQASDAEISI
+75 SPAKDAEISI

-103 TYEYE
+103 TYEHE
-108 GKTERI
+108 GKIERI

-122 YARMMFPCID
+122 YARMMFPCVD
-132 EPAAKAKFSLK
+132 EPAAKAKFSLR

-171 SGLNP
+171 SELNP
-176 KTDPNAMDLNT
+176 KTDPNAMNLNT

-215 SVTTKN
+215 SATTKN
-221 QHGITITTYA
+221 QHGVTITTYA

-237 ESLVEPN
+237 ESLIEPN

-289 ESCLLMDETATLSD
+289 ESCLLIDETTTLAD

-353 WKVWQEFFV
+353 WRVWQEYFV
-362 SDCYYALTRDTSPD
+362 SDCYYALTRDVSPD
-376 IQAVKQTVNHPSEI
+376 IQAVKQAVNHPSEI

-432 KNTTGDDLWAALQT
+432 QNTTGDDLWAALQT
-446 YAEFNVSDFMN
+446 YAKFNVSDFMN

-467 IEGEKQE
+467 IEGGKQE

-509 QAKLAH
+509 QVKLVR
-515 FSELNQEQQLRLLID
+515 FSELSQEQQLRLLID

-545 LDLLMHFRNENSFAI
+545 LDLLMHFREETSFSI

-575 PIDTPAEANLKQ
+575 SIDTPAEANLKQ
-587 YVKALIADQLSR
+587 YIKALISEQLSS
-599 LGVTEKPEDTD
+599 LGVTEQPEDTD

-620 SLAVYT
+620 SLAVYS
-626 DDEETKS
+626 DDEATKS

-645 DPLDF
+645 APLDF

-662 DAEFKINK
+662 DAEFKTSQ
-670 EARFSEYLRIYTETA
+670 EARFAEYLRIYTETA

-691 LLLDIITNAKQ
+691 LLLDVITNAKQ
-702 ETHLETLLNLLSDSQ
+702 EAHLETLLNLLSDNQ

-736 TREKTFTWL
+736 TREKTFAWL

-770 FVRTEEA
+770 FVRNEET

-784 SSRFEKDP
+784 AARFEKDP

-816 QILHQKLE
+816 QNLHQKLE
-824 KYLENH
+824 KYSKNH

>member
-1 MEQLAKYFTPE
+1 MEQLAKHFTPE

-50 INQLT
+50 IHQLT
-55 INQRPV
+55 VNQRPT
-61 TFTEDAESETISFA
+61 TFTEDAETETISFT
-75 SQASDAEISI
+75 SQVSDAEISI
-85 EARYSLQLS
+85 EVRYSLQLS

-103 TYEYE
+103 TYEHE

-122 YARMMFPCID
+122 YARMMFPCVD
-132 EPAAKAKFSLK
+132 EPVAKAKFSLK

-171 SGLNP
+171 SELNP
-176 KTDPNAMDLNT
+176 KTNPNAMNLNT

-221 QHGITITTYA
+221 QHGVMITTYA

-237 ESLVEPN
+237 ESLLEPN
-244 QIAGEALDFYDQAF
+244 RIAGEALDFYDQAF

-362 SDCYYALTRDTSPD
+362 SDCYYALTRDVSPD
-376 IQAVKQTVNHPSEI
+376 IQAVKQAVNHPSEI

-432 KNTTGDDLWAALQT
+432 QNTTGDDLWAALQSYT
-446 YAEFNVSDFMN
+446 EFNVSNFMN
-457 QWITRPGFPI
+457 QWITRPGFP
-467 IEGEKQE
+467 
-474 RFYLDGRSNQE
+474 
-485 SWPLVQVSDDMT
+485 
-497 GHYIIGLTSEEL
+497 
-509 QAKLAH
+509 
-515 FSELNQEQQLRLLID
+515 
-530 QSLLLR
+530 
-536 TPRGDLPAS
+536 
-545 LDLLMHFRNENSFAI
+545 
-560 WSIIMSILGELKIYC
+560 
-575 PIDTPAEANLKQ
+575 
-587 YVKALIADQLSR
+587 
-599 LGVTEKPEDTD
+599 
-610 DDKKLRELIL
+610 
-620 SLAVYT
+620 
-626 DDEETKS
+626 
-633 RLTEQYNIYINK
+633 
-645 DPLDF
+645 
-650 AAVSPELLLPYL
+650 
-662 DAEFKINK
+662 
-670 EARFSEYLRIYTETA
+670 
-685 SPTIKT
+685 
-691 LLLDIITNAKQ
+691 
-702 ETHLETLLNLLSDSQ
+702 
-717 TIRPQDHRGFV
+717 
-728 RDLLANQR
+728 
-736 TREKTFTWL
+736 
-745 YANWDY
+745 
-751 LVKLVDGKSLDT
+751 
-763 YLKLMAR
+763 
-770 FVRTEEA
+770 
-777 RADFEKF
+777 
-784 SSRFEKDP
+784 
-792 ALSRIIKI
+792 
-800 GLYEI
+800 
-805 ENQLNLITKNQ
+805 
-816 QILHQKLE
+816 
-824 KYLENH
+824 

>member
-35 VAKSSTVKLHAKNLK
+35 TAKSSTVKLHAKNLK

-61 TFTEDAESETISFA
+61 TFTEDTEAETISFT
-75 SQASDAEISI
+75 SPASDAEISI

-122 YARMMFPCID
+122 YARMMFPCVD

-143 VIDTDSTDTI
+143 VIDTDPTDTI

-159 KTERTLTYTSVN
+159 KSERTLTYTSVN
-171 SGLNP
+171 ADLNP
-176 KTDPNAMDLNT
+176 KTDPNAMNLNT

-221 QHGITITTYA
+221 QHGVTITTYA

-289 ESCLLMDETATLSD
+289 ESCLLIDETATLTD

-353 WKVWQEFFV
+353 WKVWQEYFV
-362 SDCYYALTRDTSPD
+362 SDCYYALTRDVSPD
-376 IQAVKQTVNHPSEI
+376 IQAVKQAVNHPSEI

-432 KNTTGDDLWAALQT
+432 QNTTGDDLWAALQP

-474 RFYLDGRSNQE
+474 RFYLDGRKNQE
-485 SWPLVQVSDDMT
+485 SWPLVRVSDDMT
-497 GHYIIGLTSEEL
+497 GHYIIGLTSKEL
-509 QAKLAH
+509 QVKLAR
-515 FSELNQEQQLRLLID
+515 FSELSQEQQLRLLID

-545 LDLLMHFRNENSFAI
+545 LDLLMHFRNETSFAI
-560 WSIIMSILGELKIYC
+560 WSIIMSILGELKVYC
-575 PIDTPAEANLKQ
+575 PADTTAEANLKS
-587 YVKALIADQLSR
+587 YIRELISPQIAR
-599 LGVTEKPEDTD
+599 LGVSEKTEDTD
-610 DDKKLRELIL
+610 DDKKLRESIL
-620 SLAVYT
+620 SLAVYA
-626 DDEETKS
+626 DDQPTIL
-633 RLTEQYNIYINK
+633 RLAEQYNIYITDTLN
-645 DPLDF
+645 F
-650 AAVSPELLLPYL
+650 ATISPELLLPYL
-662 DAEFKINK
+662 EAEFKNTK
-670 EARFSEYLRIYTETA
+670 EAHFKEYLNLYVKTS
-685 SPTIKT
+685 SPTIKS
-691 LLLDIITNAKQ
+691 LLLDIITDAKR
-702 ETHLETLLNLLSDSQ
+702 EEHLQTLLDMLSD
-717 TIRPQDHRGFV
+717 TKIIRLQDHSGYV
-728 RDLLANQR
+728 RDLLANHS
-736 TREKTFTWL
+736 TRKATFDWL
-745 YANWDY
+745 YQNWDY
-751 LVKLVDGKSLDT
+751 LKNAVDGKSLDV
-763 YLKLMAR
+763 YPKIMAR
-770 FVRTEEA
+770 FIRNQS
-777 RADFEKF
+777 DFALFQEFAK
-784 SSRFEKDP
+784 RFENDP
-792 ALSRIIKI
+792 ALFRIIKI
-800 GLYEI
+800 GIYEI
-805 ENQLNLITKNQ
+805 ENRLALLAKNTGK
-816 QILHQKLE
+816 LHQKLE

>member
-35 VAKSSTVKLHAKNLK
+35 TAKSSTIKLHAKNLK

-55 INQRPV
+55 IDQRPT
-61 TFTEDAESETISFA
+61 TFTEDAEAETISFT
-75 SQASDAEISI
+75 SQVSDAEISI
-85 EARYSLQLS
+85 EVRYSLQLS

-103 TYEYE
+103 TYEHE

-122 YARMMFPCID
+122 YARMMFPCVD

-171 SGLNP
+171 SELNP

-221 QHGITITTYA
+221 QHGVTITTYA

-237 ESLVEPN
+237 ESLIESN

-289 ESCLLMDETATLSD
+289 ESCLLIDETATLTD

-362 SDCYYALTRDTSPD
+362 SDCYYALTRDVSPD
-376 IQAVKQTVNHPSEI
+376 IQAVKQAVNHPSEI

-432 KNTTGDDLWAALQT
+432 QNTIGDDLWAALQP

-467 IEGEKQE
+467 IEGGKQE
-474 RFYLDGRSNQE
+474 RFYLDGRKNQE

-497 GHYIIGLTSEEL
+497 GHYVIGLTSEEL

-515 FSELNQEQQLRLLID
+515 FAELSQEQQLRLLID

-545 LDLLMHFRNENSFAI
+545 LDLLMHFRKETSFSI

-575 PIDTPAEANLKQ
+575 PIDTPAEVNLKQ
-587 YVKALIADQLSR
+587 YIKTLIADQLAR
-599 LGVTEKPEDTD
+599 LGVTEQPEDTD

-645 DPLDF
+645 NPLDF
-650 AAVSPELLLPYL
+650 ASVSPELLLPYL
-662 DAEFKINK
+662 DAEFKTNQ

-702 ETHLETLLNLLSDSQ
+702 EAHLETLLKLLSDSQ

-728 RDLLANQR
+728 RNLLANQR
-736 TREKTFTWL
+736 TREKTFAWL

-777 RADFEKF
+777 REDFEKF
-784 SSRFEKDP
+784 AIRFEKDP

-824 KYLENH
+824 KYVENN

>member
-22 DTEQVQGR
+22 DSEQVQGR

-61 TFTEDAESETISFA
+61 TFTEDTETETISFT
-75 SQASDAEISI
+75 SKASDAEIII

-143 VIDTDSTDTI
+143 VIDTNSTDTI

-171 SGLNP
+171 SELNP
-176 KTDPNAMDLNT
+176 KTDPNAMNLNT

-221 QHGITITTYA
+221 QHGVTITTYA

-289 ESCLLMDETATLSD
+289 ESCLLIDETATLTD

-362 SDCYYALTRDTSPD
+362 SDCYYALTCDTSPD
-376 IQAVKQTVNHPSEI
+376 IQAVKQAVNHPSEI

-432 KNTTGDDLWAALQT
+432 QNTTGDDLWVALQP
-446 YAEFNVSDFMN
+446 YAKFNVSDFMN

-515 FSELNQEQQLRLLID
+515 FSELSQEQQLRLLID

-545 LDLLMHFRNENSFAI
+545 LDLLMHFRNETSFVI

>member
-1 MEQLAKYFTPE
+1 MEQLVKYFTPE

-55 INQRPV
+55 INQRPT
-61 TFTEDAESETISFA
+61 TFTEDAETETISFA
-75 SQASDAEISI
+75 SPAKDAEIII
-85 EARYSLQLS
+85 EVRYSLQLS

-103 TYEYE
+103 TYEHE
-108 GKTERI
+108 GKIERI

-122 YARMMFPCID
+122 YARMMFPCVD

-143 VIDTDSTDTI
+143 IIDTDPTDTI

-171 SGLNP
+171 SDLNP
-176 KTDPNAMDLNT
+176 KTDPNAMNLNT

-221 QHGITITTYA
+221 QHGVMITTYA

-237 ESLVEPN
+237 ESLIEPN

-263 LPKLDQVAVPDFDAG
+263 LPKLNQVAVPDFDAG

-289 ESCLLMDETATLSD
+289 ESCLLIDKTATLTD

-353 WKVWQEFFV
+353 WQVWQEYFI
-362 SDCYYALTRDTSPD
+362 SDCYYALTRDVSPD
-376 IQAVKQTVNHPSEI
+376 IQAVKQAVNHPSEI

-432 KNTTGDDLWAALQT
+432 QNTTGDDLWVALQP
-446 YAEFNVSDFMN
+446 YAKFNVSDFMN

-515 FSELNQEQQLRLLID
+515 FSELSQEQQLRLLID

-545 LDLLMHFRNENSFAI
+545 LDLLMHFRNETSFAI

-575 PIDTPAEANLKQ
+575 PAETPAETNLKS
-587 YVKALIADQLSR
+587 YIRELISAQIAR
-599 LGVTEKPEDTD
+599 LGVSEKAEDTD
-610 DDKKLRELIL
+610 DDKKLRESIL
-620 SLAVYT
+620 SLAVYA
-626 DDEETKS
+626 DDQPTILH
-633 RLTEQYNIYINK
+633 LTEQYNIYITDALN
-645 DPLDF
+645 F
-650 AAVSPELLLPYL
+650 AVISPELLLPYL
-662 DAEFKINK
+662 EAEFKNTK
-670 EARFSEYLRIYTETA
+670 EARFKEYLNLYIKTS
-685 SPTIKT
+685 SPTIKS
-691 LLLDIITNAKQ
+691 LLLDIITDAKR
-702 ETHLETLLNLLSDSQ
+702 EEHLQTLLDMLSD
-717 TIRPQDHRGFV
+717 TKVIRLQDHSGYV
-728 RDLLANQR
+728 RDLLANHS
-736 TREKTFTWL
+736 TRKATFDWL
-745 YANWDY
+745 YQNWDY
-751 LVKLVDGKSLDT
+751 LKNAVDGKSLDI
-763 YLKLMAR
+763 YPKIMAR
-770 FVRTEEA
+770 FIRNQS
-777 RADFEKF
+777 DFVLFQEFAK
-784 SSRFEKDP
+784 RFENDP
-792 ALSRIIKI
+792 ALFRIIKI
-800 GLYEI
+800 GIYEI
-805 ENQLNLITKNQ
+805 ENRLALLAKNTEK
-816 QILHQKLE
+816 LHQKLE
-824 KYLENH
+824 KYEKDH

>member
-1 MEQLAKYFTPE
+1 MEQLAKHFTPE

-50 INQLT
+50 IHQLT
-55 INQRPV
+55 VNQRPT
-61 TFTEDAESETISFA
+61 TFTEDAETETISFT
-75 SQASDAEISI
+75 SQVSDAEISI
-85 EARYSLQLS
+85 EVRYSLQLS

-103 TYEYE
+103 TYEHE

-122 YARMMFPCID
+122 YARMMFPCVD
-132 EPAAKAKFSLK
+132 EPVAKAKFSLK

-171 SGLNP
+171 SELNP
-176 KTDPNAMDLNT
+176 KTNPNAMNLNT

-202 STYLLALCLGHFQ
+202 STYLLVLCLGHFQ

-221 QHGITITTYA
+221 QHGVMITTYA

-237 ESLVEPN
+237 ESLLEPN
-244 QIAGEALDFYDQAF
+244 RIAGEALDFYDQAF

-376 IQAVKQTVNHPSEI
+376 IQAVKQAVNHPSEI

-432 KNTTGDDLWAALQT
+432 QNTTGDDLWVALQP
-446 YAEFNVSDFMN
+446 YAKFNVSDFMN

-515 FSELNQEQQLRLLID
+515 FSELSQEQQLRLLID

-545 LDLLMHFRNENSFAI
+545 LDLLMHFRNETSFAI

-575 PIDTPAEANLKQ
+575 PAETPAETNLKS
-587 YVKALIADQLSR
+587 YIRELISAQIAR
-599 LGVTEKPEDTD
+599 LGVSEKAEDTD
-610 DDKKLRELIL
+610 DDKKLRESIL
-620 SLAVYT
+620 SLAVYA
-626 DDEETKS
+626 DDQPTILH
-633 RLTEQYNIYINK
+633 LTEQYNIYITDALN
-645 DPLDF
+645 F
-650 AAVSPELLLPYL
+650 AVISPELLLPYL
-662 DAEFKINK
+662 EAEFKNTK
-670 EARFSEYLRIYTETA
+670 EARFKEYLNLYIKTS
-685 SPTIKT
+685 SPTIKS
-691 LLLDIITNAKQ
+691 LLLDIITDAKR
-702 ETHLETLLNLLSDSQ
+702 EEHLQTLLDMLSD
-717 TIRPQDHRGFV
+717 TKVIRLQDHSGFV
-728 RDLLANQR
+728 RDLLANHS
-736 TREKTFTWL
+736 TRKATFDWL
-745 YANWDY
+745 YQNWDY
-751 LVKLVDGKSLDT
+751 LKNAVDGKSLDI
-763 YLKLMAR
+763 YPKIMAR
-770 FVRTEEA
+770 FIRNQS
-777 RADFEKF
+777 DFALFQKF
-784 SSRFEKDP
+784 AKRFENDP
-792 ALSRIIKI
+792 ALFRIVKI
-800 GLYEI
+800 GIYEI
-805 ENQLNLITKNQ
+805 ENRLALLAKNTEK
-816 QILHQKLE
+816 LYQKLE
-824 KYLENH
+824 KYSKNH

>member
-1 MEQLAKYFTPE
+1 MEQLAKHFTPE

-50 INQLT
+50 IHQLT
-55 INQRPV
+55 VNQRPT
-61 TFTEDAESETISFA
+61 TFTEDAETETISFT
-75 SQASDAEISI
+75 SQVSDAEISI

-103 TYEYE
+103 TYEHE

-122 YARMMFPCID
+122 YARMMFPCVD
-132 EPAAKAKFSLK
+132 EPVAKAKFSLK

-171 SGLNP
+171 SELNP
-176 KTDPNAMDLNT
+176 KTNPNAMNLNT

-221 QHGITITTYA
+221 QHGVMITTYA

-237 ESLVEPN
+237 ESLLEPN
-244 QIAGEALDFYDQAF
+244 RIAGEALDFYDQAF

-376 IQAVKQTVNHPSEI
+376 IQAVKQAVNHPSEI

-432 KNTTGDDLWAALQT
+432 QNTTGDDLWVALQP
-446 YAEFNVSDFMN
+446 YAKFNVSDFMN

-515 FSELNQEQQLRLLID
+515 FSELSQEQQLRLLID
-530 QSLLLR
+530 QSLLLC

-545 LDLLMHFRNENSFAI
+545 LDLLMHFRNETSFAI

-575 PIDTPAEANLKQ
+575 PAETPAETNLKS
-587 YVKALIADQLSR
+587 YIRELISAQIAR
-599 LGVTEKPEDTD
+599 LGVSEKAEDTD
-610 DDKKLRELIL
+610 DDKKLRESIL
-620 SLAVYT
+620 SLAVYA
-626 DDEETKS
+626 DDQPTILH
-633 RLTEQYNIYINK
+633 LTEQYNIYITDALN
-645 DPLDF
+645 F
-650 AAVSPELLLPYL
+650 AVISPELLLPYL
-662 DAEFKINK
+662 EAEFKNTK
-670 EARFSEYLRIYTETA
+670 EARFKEYLNLYIKTS
-685 SPTIKT
+685 SPTIKS
-691 LLLDIITNAKQ
+691 LLLDIITDAKR
-702 ETHLETLLNLLSDSQ
+702 EEHLQTLLDMLSD
-717 TIRPQDHRGFV
+717 TKVIRLQDHSGYV
-728 RDLLANQR
+728 RDLLANHS
-736 TREKTFTWL
+736 TRKATFDWL
-745 YANWDY
+745 YQNWDY
-751 LVKLVDGKSLDT
+751 LKNAVDGKSLDI
-763 YLKLMAR
+763 YPKIMAR
-770 FVRTEEA
+770 FIRNQS
-777 RADFEKF
+777 DFVLFQEFAK
-784 SSRFEKDP
+784 RFENDP
-792 ALSRIIKI
+792 ALFRIIKI
-800 GLYEI
+800 GIYEI
-805 ENQLNLITKNQ
+805 ENRLALLAKNTEK
-816 QILHQKLE
+816 LHQKLE
-824 KYLENH
+824 KYEKDH

>member
-35 VAKSSTVKLHAKNLK
+35 VAKSSTIKLHAKNLK

-55 INQRPV
+55 INQRPT
-61 TFTEDAESETISFA
+61 TFTEDAETETISFT
-75 SQASDAEISI
+75 SQVSDAEISI
-85 EARYSLQLS
+85 EVRYSLQLS

-103 TYEYE
+103 TYEHE

-122 YARMMFPCID
+122 YARMMFPCVD
-132 EPAAKAKFSLK
+132 EPVAKAKFSLK

-171 SGLNP
+171 SELNP
-176 KTDPNAMDLNT
+176 KTNPNAMNLNT
-187 EVTRKIVEFETTPRM
+187 EVTRKIVELETTPRM

-221 QHGITITTYA
+221 QHGVMITTYA

-237 ESLVEPN
+237 ESLLEPN
-244 QIAGEALDFYDQAF
+244 RIAGEALDFYDQAF

-376 IQAVKQTVNHPSEI
+376 IQAVKQAVNHPSEI

-432 KNTTGDDLWAALQT
+432 QNTTGDDLWVALQP
-446 YAEFNVSDFMN
+446 YAKFNVSDFMN

-515 FSELNQEQQLRLLID
+515 FSELSQEQQLRLLID

-545 LDLLMHFRNENSFAI
+545 LDLLMHFRNETSFAI

-575 PIDTPAEANLKQ
+575 PAETPAETNLKS
-587 YVKALIADQLSR
+587 YIRELISAQIAR
-599 LGVTEKPEDTD
+599 LGVSEKAEDTD
-610 DDKKLRELIL
+610 DDKKLRESIL
-620 SLAVYT
+620 SLAVYA
-626 DDEETKS
+626 DDQPTILH
-633 RLTEQYNIYINK
+633 LTEQYNIYITDALN
-645 DPLDF
+645 F
-650 AAVSPELLLPYL
+650 AVISPELLLPYL
-662 DAEFKINK
+662 EAEFKNTK
-670 EARFSEYLRIYTETA
+670 EARFKEYLNLYIKTS
-685 SPTIKT
+685 SPTIKS
-691 LLLDIITNAKQ
+691 LLLDIITDAKR
-702 ETHLETLLNLLSDSQ
+702 EEHLQTLLDMLSD
-717 TIRPQDHRGFV
+717 TKVIRLQDHSGYV
-728 RDLLANQR
+728 RDLLANHS
-736 TREKTFTWL
+736 TRKATFDWL
-745 YANWDY
+745 YQNWDY
-751 LVKLVDGKSLDT
+751 LKNAVDGKSLDI
-763 YLKLMAR
+763 YPKIMAR
-770 FVRTEEA
+770 FIRNQS
-777 RADFEKF
+777 DFVLFQEFAK
-784 SSRFEKDP
+784 RFENDP
-792 ALSRIIKI
+792 ALFRIIKI
-800 GLYEI
+800 GIYEI
-805 ENQLNLITKNQ
+805 ENRLALLAKNTEK
-816 QILHQKLE
+816 LHQKLE
-824 KYLENH
+824 KYEKDH

>member
-1 MEQLAKYFTPE
+1 MEQLAKHFTPE

-50 INQLT
+50 IHQLT
-55 INQRPV
+55 VNQRPT
-61 TFTEDAESETISFA
+61 TFTEDAETETISFT
-75 SQASDAEISI
+75 SQVSDAEISI
-85 EARYSLQLS
+85 EVRYSLQLS

-103 TYEYE
+103 TYEHE

-122 YARMMFPCID
+122 YARMMFPCVD
-132 EPAAKAKFSLK
+132 EPVAKAKFSLK

-171 SGLNP
+171 SELNP
-176 KTDPNAMDLNT
+176 KTNPNAMNLNT

-221 QHGITITTYA
+221 QHGVMITTYA

-237 ESLVEPN
+237 ESLLEPN
-244 QIAGEALDFYDQAF
+244 RIAGEALDFYDQAF

-376 IQAVKQTVNHPSEI
+376 IQAVKQAVNHPSEI

-432 KNTTGDDLWAALQT
+432 QNTTGDDLWVALQP
-446 YAEFNVSDFMN
+446 YAKFNVSDFMN

-515 FSELNQEQQLRLLID
+515 FSELSQEQQLRLLID

-545 LDLLMHFRNENSFAI
+545 LDLLMHFRNETSFAI

-575 PIDTPAEANLKQ
+575 PAETPAETNLKS
-587 YVKALIADQLSR
+587 YIRELISAQIAR
-599 LGVTEKPEDTD
+599 LGVSEKAEDTD
-610 DDKKLRELIL
+610 DDKKLRESIL
-620 SLAVYT
+620 SLAVYA
-626 DDEETKS
+626 DDQSTILH
-633 RLTEQYNIYINK
+633 LTEQYNIYITDALN
-645 DPLDF
+645 F
-650 AAVSPELLLPYL
+650 AVISPELLLPYL
-662 DAEFKINK
+662 EAEFKNTK
-670 EARFSEYLRIYTETA
+670 EARFKEYLNLYIKTS
-685 SPTIKT
+685 SPTIKS
-691 LLLDIITNAKQ
+691 LLLDIITDAKR
-702 ETHLETLLNLLSDSQ
+702 EEHLQTLLDMLSD
-717 TIRPQDHRGFV
+717 TKVIRLQDHSGYV
-728 RDLLANQR
+728 RDLLANHS
-736 TREKTFTWL
+736 TRKATFDWL
-745 YANWDY
+745 YQNWDY
-751 LVKLVDGKSLDT
+751 LKNAVDGKSLDI
-763 YLKLMAR
+763 YPRIMAR
-770 FVRTEEA
+770 FIRNQS
-777 RADFEKF
+777 DFVLFQEFAK
-784 SSRFEKDP
+784 RFENDP
-792 ALSRIIKI
+792 ALFRIIKI
-800 GLYEI
+800 GIYEI
-805 ENQLNLITKNQ
+805 ENRLALLAKNTEK
-816 QILHQKLE
+816 LHQKLE
-824 KYLENH
+824 KYEKDH

>member
-35 VAKSSTVKLHAKNLK
+35 TAKSSTIKLHAKNLK

-55 INQRPV
+55 INQRPT
-61 TFTEDAESETISFA
+61 TFTEDAEAETISFT
-75 SQASDAEISI
+75 SQVSDAEISI

-122 YARMMFPCID
+122 YARMMFPCVD

-153 LSNMPI
+153 LSNMPV

-171 SGLNP
+171 SELNP
-176 KTDPNAMDLNT
+176 KTDPNAMNLST

-202 STYLLALCLGHFQ
+202 STYLLALCLGNFQ

-221 QHGITITTYA
+221 QHGVTITTYA

-237 ESLVEPN
+237 ESLIEPN

-263 LPKLDQVAVPDFDAG
+263 LLKLDQVAVPDFDAG

-289 ESCLLMDETATLSD
+289 ESCLLIDETATLTD

-353 WKVWQEFFV
+353 WQVWQEYFV

-376 IQAVKQTVNHPSEI
+376 IQAVKQAVNHPSEI

-432 KNTTGDDLWAALQT
+432 QNTTGDDLWAALQP

-467 IEGEKQE
+467 IEGKKQE

-485 SWPLVQVSDDMT
+485 SWPLVWVSDDMT

-515 FSELNQEQQLRLLID
+515 FSELSHEQQLRLLID

-545 LDLLMHFRNENSFAI
+545 LDLLMHFRKETSFAI

-575 PIDTPAEANLKQ
+575 SIDTPAEANLKQ
-587 YVKALIADQLSR
+587 YIKALISEQLSS
-599 LGVTEKPEDTD
+599 LGVTEQPEDTD

-620 SLAVYT
+620 SLAVYS
-626 DDEETKS
+626 DDEATKS

-645 DPLDF
+645 APLDF

-662 DAEFKINK
+662 DAEFKTSQ
-670 EARFSEYLRIYTETA
+670 EARFAEYLRIYTETA

-691 LLLDIITNAKQ
+691 LLLDVITNAKQ
-702 ETHLETLLNLLSDSQ
+702 EAHLETLLNLLSDNQ

-736 TREKTFTWL
+736 TREKTFAWL

-770 FVRTEEA
+770 FVRNEET

-784 SSRFEKDP
+784 AARFEKDP

-816 QILHQKLE
+816 QNLHQKLE
-824 KYLENH
+824 KYSKNH

>member
-35 VAKSSTVKLHAKNLK
+35 TAKSSAVKLHAKNLK

-55 INQRPV
+55 VNQRPT
-61 TFTEDAESETISFA
+61 TFTEDTEAETISFT
-75 SQASDAEISI
+75 SKVSDAEISI

-122 YARMMFPCID
+122 YARMMFPCVD

-143 VIDTDSTDTI
+143 VIDTDPTDII
-153 LSNMPI
+153 LSNMPV

-176 KTDPNAMDLNT
+176 KTDPNAMNLNT

-202 STYLLALCLGHFQ
+202 STYLLALCLGNFQ

-221 QHGITITTYA
+221 QHGVTITTYA
-231 PLNQAK
+231 PLNQAQ
-237 ESLVEPN
+237 ESLIEPN

-289 ESCLLMDETATLSD
+289 ESCLLIGETATLSD

-362 SDCYYALTRDTSPD
+362 SDCYYALTRDVSPD
-376 IQAVKQTVNHPSEI
+376 IQAVKQAVSHPSEI

-432 KNTTGDDLWAALQT
+432 QNTTGDDLWVALQP

-474 RFYLDGRSNQE
+474 RFYLDGRKNQE

-509 QAKLAH
+509 QAKLAR
-515 FSELNQEQQLRLLID
+515 FTELSQEQQLRLLID

-545 LDLLMHFRNENSFAI
+545 LDLLMHFREETSFSI

-575 PIDTPAEANLKQ
+575 SIDTPAEANLKQ
-587 YVKALIADQLSR
+587 YIKALISEQLSR
-599 LGVTEKPEDTD
+599 LGVTEQPEDTD

-620 SLAVYT
+620 SLAVYA
-626 DDEETKS
+626 DDEKIKS

-645 DPLDF
+645 APLDF

-662 DAEFKINK
+662 DAEFKTSQ
-670 EARFSEYLRIYTETA
+670 EARFAEYLRIYTETA

-691 LLLDIITNAKQ
+691 LLLDVITNAKQ
-702 ETHLETLLNLLSDSQ
+702 EAHLETLLNLLSDSQ
-717 TIRPQDHRGFV
+717 TIRPQDHREFV

-736 TREKTFTWL
+736 MREKTFTWL
-745 YANWDY
+745 YANWGY
-751 LVKLVDGKSLDT
+751 LVKLLDGKSLDT

-770 FVRTEEA
+770 FVRTEKA

-784 SSRFEKDP
+784 ANRFENDP
-792 ALSRIIKI
+792 ALARIIKI

-816 QILHQKLE
+816 SKLHQKLE
-824 KYLENH
+824 KYSKNH

>member
-35 VAKSSTVKLHAKNLK
+35 TAKSSTIKLHAKNLK

-55 INQRPV
+55 IDQRPT
-61 TFTEDAESETISFA
+61 TFTEDAEAETISFT
-75 SQASDAEISI
+75 SQVSDAEISI
-85 EARYSLQLS
+85 EVRYSLQLS

-103 TYEYE
+103 TYEHE

-122 YARMMFPCID
+122 YARMMFPCVD

-143 VIDTDSTDTI
+143 VIDTDPTDTI

-171 SGLNP
+171 SELNP

-221 QHGITITTYA
+221 QHGVTITTYA

-237 ESLVEPN
+237 ESLIESN

-289 ESCLLMDETATLSD
+289 ESCLLIDETATLTD

-362 SDCYYALTRDTSPD
+362 SDCYYALTRDVSPD
-376 IQAVKQTVNHPSEI
+376 IQAVKQAVNHPSEI

-432 KNTTGDDLWAALQT
+432 QNTTGDDLWAALQPYT
-446 YAEFNVSDFMN
+446 EFNVSNFMN

-474 RFYLDGRSNQE
+474 RFYLDGRKNQE
-485 SWPLVQVSDDMT
+485 SWPLVRVSDDMT

-509 QAKLAH
+509 QTKLAH
-515 FSELNQEQQLRLLID
+515 FSELSQEQQLRLLID

-545 LDLLMHFRNENSFAI
+545 LDLLMHFRNETSFAI
-560 WSIIMSILGELKIYC
+560 WSIIMSTLGELKIYC

-587 YVKALIADQLSR
+587 YIKTLIADQLAR
-599 LGVTEKPEDTD
+599 LGVTEQPEDTD

-620 SLAVYT
+620 SLAIYA

-645 DPLDF
+645 NPLDF